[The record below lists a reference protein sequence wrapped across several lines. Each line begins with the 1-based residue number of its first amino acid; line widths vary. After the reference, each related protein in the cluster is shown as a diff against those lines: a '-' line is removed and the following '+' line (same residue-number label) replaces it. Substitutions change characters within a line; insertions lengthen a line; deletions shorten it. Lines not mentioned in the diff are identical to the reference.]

1 MPVLTEDL
9 KGVKKQPPAP
19 AGALEGFLFS
29 FVLTLGLLAL
39 FSWVGGVALNKGF
52 GVHVPFIAG
61 TLLLFTGVSV
71 VKTVADQVA
80 AAWHRH
86 AVSAAVQTVV
96 LTEHLRQE
104 SAQYVAE
111 LLKDA

>member
-1 MPVLTEDL
+1 MTTQTE
-9 KGVKKQPPAP
+9 PAP
-19 AGALEGFLFS
+19 AKVGAGESFLFS
-29 FVLTLGLLAL
+29 FVFTLGLLAL
-39 FSWVGGVALNKGF
+39 FSWVGGIALNKGF
-52 GVHVPFIAG
+52 GVHVPFIA
-61 TLLLFTGVSV
+61 TILLLFTSLGV

-86 AVSAAVQTVV
+86 AVQAAVQTVV